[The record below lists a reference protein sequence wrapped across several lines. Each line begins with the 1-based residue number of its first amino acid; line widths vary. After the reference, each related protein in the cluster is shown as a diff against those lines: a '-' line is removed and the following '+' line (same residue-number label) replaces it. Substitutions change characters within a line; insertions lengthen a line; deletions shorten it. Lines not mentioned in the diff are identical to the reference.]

1 MFDHTNEISK
11 DTSETGRI
19 KTQSLSQTSK
29 GKVDKHILKN
39 NKITGDKA
47 S

>member
-1 MFDHTNEISK
+1 MYDHTNEISK

-19 KTQSLSQTSK
+19 KTQKSK